1 MPRTLSASV
10 FAQFAAAGHAPS
22 ALAAERPAPPADPHR
37 LRFRTTSEPA
47 SPPTVDL
54 AAGTIRRVS
63 LMTANREAAG
73 HGVWI
78 DQQSL
83 TSFQKLLEGRRF
95 KSYVSHGWGDQTLDE
110 PGYWHASVVDGA
122 HLRADFVALDA
133 WRKHSADKFDTLF
146 ELAEKLPGEFGVSL
160 SFRMALAWVR
170 ADGTE
175 IPTRIRYRDLGGW
188 DYEKFFDPAAPA
200 DAVRTDMPSVRA
212 VEVYSADFVDT
223 PAAND
228 GLFRAGPVDVSAS
241 GNSPATTMLTTKQI
255 HERFSANPAHVAR
268 AIALS
273 VANDK
278 LSLDEIALAIA
289 REDETAERDSLKLSV
304 KKLTEEATTFKGQ
317 LDAKD
322 AEIKQLKADL
332 EKSKAD
338 FAELKKLGTGHVP
351 TGEHGAEGG
360 STDPV
365 AALRA
370 ELAAVTG
377 TDEASAKKRGDI
389 NAKLRALKNK
399 KK

>member
-1 MPRTLSASV
+1 MPRTKFSA
-10 FAQFAAAGHAPS
+10 APAG
-22 ALAAERPAPPADPHR
+22 LASPAERVRPPLDPHR
-37 LRFRTTSEPA
+37 LRFRATSEA
-47 SPPTVDL
+47 TPPTVDF
-54 AAGTIRRVS
+54 AKGVINRVS

-83 TSFQKLLEGRRF
+83 TSFQKILEGRRF
-95 KSYVSHGWGDQTLDE
+95 KSYVAHGWGDQTLAE
-110 PGYWHASVVDGA
+110 PGYWEASTIDGA
-122 HLRADFVALDA
+122 NLRANFVALDA
-133 WRKHSADKFDTLF
+133 WRKHSPDKFDTLF
-146 ELAEKLPGEFGVSL
+146 ELADKLPGEFGVSL

-175 IPTRIRYRDLGGW
+175 IPTRIRYRDLGDW

-212 VEVYSADFVDT
+212 VEVYSADFVDD

-228 GLFRAGPVDVSAS
+228 GLFRSAPVDVSALS
-241 GNSPATTMLTTKQI
+241 NSPATTMLTTKQI

-304 KKLTEEATTFKGQ
+304 KKLTEEATAFKGQ

-322 AEIKQLKADL
+322 AELAQLKADL
-332 EKSKAD
+332 AKQQAD
-338 FAELKKLGTGHVP
+338 FAALKKLGTGHVP
-351 TGEHGAEGG
+351 TGEPGAEGG
-360 STDPV
+360 ATDPV
-365 AALRA
+365 SKLRA
-370 ELAAVTG
+370 ELAAITG
-377 TDEASAKKRGDI
+377 TDEASAKKRGEI

-399 KK
+399 QK